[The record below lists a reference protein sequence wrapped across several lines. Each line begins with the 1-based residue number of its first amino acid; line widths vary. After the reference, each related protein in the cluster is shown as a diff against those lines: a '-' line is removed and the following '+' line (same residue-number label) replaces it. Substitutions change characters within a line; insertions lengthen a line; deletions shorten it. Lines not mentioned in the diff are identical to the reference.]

1 MYKIDH
7 NFLIIFYNN
16 QMDNNYCTLC
26 IPRISKNVNKELIYK
41 TFYNLKVGYI
51 LRLTEAPIKRD
62 NNYKRIII
70 TLRWNRDND
79 TTNRMRNIINNDQSA
94 KIVYNDPW
102 YWKVVA
108 FKK

>member
-1 MYKIDH
+1 
-7 NFLIIFYNN
+7 
-16 QMDNNYCTLC
+16 MDNNYTTLC
-26 IPRISKNVNKELIYK
+26 IPRISTSINKDLIYK

-62 NNYKRIII
+62 NKYKRIII
-70 TLRWNRDND
+70 TLRWNKDNSD
-79 TTNRMRNIINNDQSA
+79 TTNRMRNIINNGNAA

-102 YWKVVA
+102 YWKVVP